1 MKRTSGQRLNTYPDG
16 LGIDQRFFSFLS
28 VCQNWRA
35 VAWPLLYQEAFLQV
49 SRDSDKLG
57 SKMYIFGNTDEYND
71 FPSLETAVNSGAE
84 QMVKTLHVTVPLA
97 EIASGLLVPLL
108 ESGPLAGKV
117 FPEVTRVIF
126 TGCAD
131 KISVSEG
138 LQAEVAQNISEFCG
152 LFRTML
158 PAASDI
164 VFRLDANSATIS
176 EPSIDRIFEL
186 ITKSA
191 KGVYYVNKNVYAT
204 SPYMPKAINSK
215 GLTSLTF
222 SDASAEGAHV
232 QIARLCVSTLESLCV
247 SILEREQCINLI
259 QDDIKLPLKYPHLK
273 RLVFKKVPWALVELP
288 DDFSAPDVVLF
299 PELAYLECDDK
310 YPYKCD
316 ILLRGNSP
324 KIQHLSAPL
333 FSELR
338 DDFVLRIAMN
348 PRYFPN
354 LYHINIGPVNS
365 RHGKFEKESLQVLN
379 LLSSLAPGFRS
390 LQSPMHLPEGCDR
403 ILTLLDNSKVLDS
416 VQSLDLPN
424 MKFTQDGLISIIGSL
439 PQLVKLRCGIE
450 DSRRQPRRRV
460 GKSGVRYLSRRHT
473 ILQRCRFQTL
483 ALAWFQLN
491 DSLYVAE
498 RILVL
503 AILLPM
509 MKHVVTRD
517 EGECYDI
524 EKHMPGLLESP
535 VFRNHAGRLECVKF
549 SASSTCCSVVSQVRA
564 DGFAA

>member
-1 MKRTSGQRLNTYPDG
+1 
-16 LGIDQRFFSFLS
+16 
-28 VCQNWRA
+28 
-35 VAWPLLYQEAFLQV
+35 
-49 SRDSDKLG
+49 
-57 SKMYIFGNTDEYND
+57 MYIFGNTDEYND
-71 FPSLETAVNSGAE
+71 FPSLEAAVNSGAE
-84 QMVKTLHVTVPLA
+84 QMVKDPA
-97 EIASGLLVPLL
+97 CYCAASRNCQWAA
-108 ESGPLAGKV
+108 GPLAGKV
-117 FPEVTRVIF
+117 LPEIRRVIF

-164 VFRLDANSATIS
+164 VFRLDADSATIS
-176 EPSIDRIFEL
+176 EPNIDRIFEL

-204 SPYMPKAINSK
+204 SPT
-215 GLTSLTF
+215 TSSCL
-222 SDASAEGAHV
+222 S
-232 QIARLCVSTLESLCV
+232 STR
-247 SILEREQCINLI
+247 IF
-259 QDDIKLPLKYPHLK
+259 K

-288 DDFSAPDVVLF
+288 DGFSAPDVVLF
-299 PELAYLECDDK
+299 PELKYLECDDK

-348 PRYFPN
+348 PWYFPN

-390 LQSPMHLPEGCDR
+390 LQSPMHLPEGCSH

-424 MKFTQDGLISIIGSL
+424 MKFTQDGLISVIGSL
-439 PQLVKLRCGIE
+439 PQLGQAEVRDRGFPAATA
-450 DSRRQPRRRV
+450 SA
-460 GKSGVRYLSRRHT
+460 SGQIGCQVSLSTAHDP
-473 ILQRCRFQTL
+473 
-483 ALAWFQLN
+483 AKLN

-509 MKHVVTRD
+509 MKHVVARD
-517 EGECYDI
+517 EGERYDI
-524 EKHMPGLLESP
+524 ERHMPGLLESP
-535 VFRNHAGRLECVKF
+535 VFRNHAGRLECVEF
-549 SASSTCCSVVSQVRA
+549 SASSTCCSVVSQARA